1 MFSQATEGCQSS
13 PDVSVIMKHT
23 IGELKHVVSKH
34 TMAGYLFVYASGA
47 GSKKLVM
54 SIGH

>member
-1 MFSQATEGCQSS
+1 MFSQTTEGCQLS

-23 IGELKHVVSKH
+23 IGELEHVVSKN
-34 TMAGYLFVYASGA
+34 TMAGYLFVYTSGA